1 MSEQD
6 TEMVEKPLDSILPVI
21 AAAVAEWK
29 VENNPERIRK
39 TVIDALNAQSTSITR
54 QLLGFEKGWDSEWR
68 VDHCNGRAGNT
79 AVGDYFRQ
87 VQSQAIKEWL
97 ETVKMPELTPTFKKK
112 LASEMRNEYESYLR
126 STARD
131 LAIQVAKKDAA
142 TLVDQICSSDR
153 LENYLKTMALIE
165 PTT

>member
-1 MSEQD
+1 MSESN
-6 TEMVEKPLDSILPVI
+6 TEIVEKPLDSIIPII

-29 VENNPERIRK
+29 VDNSPERVRK
-39 TVIDALNAQSTSITR
+39 TVIDALNVQSASITR
-54 QLLGFEKGWDSEWR
+54 QLLGFEKGRDGEWK

-97 ETVKMPELTPTFKKK
+97 ETVKLPELTPTFKNK
-112 LASEMRNEYESYLR
+112 LASEMRSEYEYYLR
-126 STARD
+126 STAKD
-131 LAIQVAKKDAA
+131 LAIQMAKKDAA
-142 TLVDQICSSDR
+142 TLVNEICGSDQVK
-153 LENYLKTMALIE
+153 NYLKTMALIK